1 MKAFTLFTALISTA
15 SIAAAEKFVVGPE
28 GWSQTLGYNLT
39 ELEDHPQLAARQAK
53 GASGASGVGRT
64 VLKSRV
70 PYIPNSKSVKVRYG
84 PFTVRGG
91 GPNGGEGMI
100 WNQPTPSITKPCSD
114 CMIVGMNAGL
124 EYADG
129 KDANTDTKMW
139 LHHMVLFNIGTGAW
153 DATCTVFGLPHM
165 IVGSL
170 PASSERIFSSGNER
184 TTIFFNPTWF
194 NTTNL
199 GYPVYPSDRFGLI
212 TDLMNMNAGAKTVY
226 LSMYYDYV
234 EGHPSHF
241 SEVKPVWFDVAQC
254 GISEVPGGNPNQR
267 FDIKA
272 SAWTANFDGEVLHAG
287 GHLHDGGTQVD
298 LLVDGK
304 VVCKSEAT
312 YGSDQQALARSSA
325 AIKGDVLPL
334 AVDSGPAPAAAPA
347 PGAAAPEKSS
357 GHSHAGGRH
366 IIAMNICTENRA
378 KLQNLPITTFGIKD
392 LKKGQKWVL
401 RATYD
406 YNKHM
411 GMKQGN
417 TQKMSS
423 VMGIAIMY
431 VKTAQKRK
439 AI

>member
-1 MKAFTLFTALISTA
+1 MKALTLFTTLISA
-15 SIAAAEKFVVGPE
+15 ANIAAAEKFVIGPE

-39 ELEDHPQLAARQAK
+39 EVEDNQKLSARQAK
-53 GASGASGVGRT
+53 TAIASGNKS
-64 VLKSRV
+64 VLKSRL
-70 PYIPNSKSVKVRYG
+70 PNIPNAKSVKVRYG

-114 CMIVGMNAGL
+114 CMILGMNAGL

-129 KDANTDTKMW
+129 SSANTDTKMW
-139 LHHMVLFNIGTGAW
+139 LHHMVLFNIGTDAW

-184 TTIFFNPTWF
+184 TTVFFNPPWD
-194 NTTNL
+194 NTAKV
-199 GYPVYPSDRFGLI
+199 GYPVYSSDRFGLI
-212 TDLMNMNAGAKTVY
+212 TDLMNMNPGAKTVY

-234 EGHPSHF
+234 DGHPAGY

-254 GISEVPGGNPNQR
+254 GTSEVPGGSANTK

-272 SAWTANFDGEVLHAG
+272 TTWTANFDGEIIQAG
-287 GHLHDGGTQVD
+287 GHLHDGGSVVD
-298 LLVDGK
+298 LIVDGK

-312 YGSDQQALARSSA
+312 YGSDAEAIARSQA
-325 AIKGDVLPL
+325 AIRGEVMPL
-334 AVDSGPAPAAAPA
+334 GPKSSAPA
-347 PGAAAPEKSS
+347 PVAPAEMSKSGG
-357 GHSHAGGRH
+357 GHSHGGGRH
-366 IIAMNICTENRA
+366 IIAMNICTDN
-378 KLQNLPITTFGIKD
+378 KLKVQGLPISPFEMRT

-406 YNKHM
+406 YNKNM

-417 TQKMSS
+417 TQKMSN
-423 VMGIAIMY
+423 VMGIAIMF
-431 VKTAQKRK
+431 VKTAVKRK
-439 AI
+439 AS